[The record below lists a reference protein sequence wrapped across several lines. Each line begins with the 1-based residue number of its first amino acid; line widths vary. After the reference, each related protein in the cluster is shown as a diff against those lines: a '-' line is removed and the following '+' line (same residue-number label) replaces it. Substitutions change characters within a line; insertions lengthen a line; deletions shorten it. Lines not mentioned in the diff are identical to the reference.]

1 MSIANRKAKPP
12 VNKKSTPKFGT
23 KLASNRV
30 RQSTSQLKSKPP
42 VPVVRKVILFNKPFD
57 VLPQFTDEQGRDTL
71 KKYIPIADVYA
82 AGRLDRDS
90 EGLLILTND
99 GKLQA
104 RLTQPKKNTGKVYY
118 AQVEGIPDEASLAKF
133 RQGLILNDG
142 PTLPAGIELVEE
154 PSWLWPRTPPIRER
168 KNIPTHWLKITL
180 YEGRNRQV
188 RRMTANIGFPTLRL
202 IRYQVGEYTLNDLA
216 PGKWKEITL
225 V

>member
-1 MSIANRKAKPP
+1 MSIAKRKTKPLA
-12 VNKKSTPKFGT
+12 NKKATSKFGA
-23 KLASNRV
+23 KLPSNRA
-30 RQSTSQLKSKPP
+30 RQPLSPL
-42 VPVVRKVILFNKPFD
+42 VRKVILFNKPFD

-104 RLTQPKKNTGKVYY
+104 RLTQPQKNTNKIYY

-133 RQGLILNDG
+133 RHGLILNDG
-142 PTLPAGIELVEE
+142 PTLPAGVELVEE
-154 PSWLWPRTPPIRER
+154 PDWLWPRTPPIRER

-180 YEGRNRQV
+180 KEGRNRQV

-202 IRYQVGEYTLNDLA
+202 IRYKVGEYTLNDLA